1 MPSDQPDSL
10 SSAESYPQS
19 ASSSASIPIA
29 EENFTTPSNFK
40 THAMFYGEND
50 PVPDLEHNVAELIN
64 SLFWVVESR
73 RLERSREKLEKVS
86 LLLAPFEK
94 KDFVG

>member
-1 MPSDQPDSL
+1 MP
-10 SSAESYPQS
+10 
-19 ASSSASIPIA
+19 

-50 PVPDLEHNVAELIN
+50 PVLDLEQHVADLIN
-64 SLFWVVESR
+64 SLFWVVESK
-73 RLERSREKLEKVS
+73 RLERSKEKLEKVS

-94 KDFVG
+94 RDFVGMYNLTSLQ